1 MKRIPDLHYVVI
13 KCRTFFARAGHA
25 TVFYRHDKDGR
36 RFICHV
42 ANHYGEDG
50 RDTRARA
57 RRHGRDIVTRK
68 LSIGYRNLTDAAM
81 IAPPSGLPGLI
92 PTTRIRGL

>member
-13 KCRTFFARAGHA
+13 KCQTFFARAGHA

-36 RFICHV
+36 KFIYHV
-42 ANHYGEDG
+42 ANHYGENG

-68 LSIGYRNLTDAAM
+68 LSMGYRNLTVRGDDRATVRAA
-81 IAPPSGLPGLI
+81 GLDPDYAH
-92 PTTRIRGL
+92 